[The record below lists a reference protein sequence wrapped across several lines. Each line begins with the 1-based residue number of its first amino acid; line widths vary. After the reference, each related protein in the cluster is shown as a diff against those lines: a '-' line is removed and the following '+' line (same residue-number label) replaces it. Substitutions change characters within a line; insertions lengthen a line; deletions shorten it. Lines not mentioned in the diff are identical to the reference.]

1 MRERAKRAGCLVIAL
16 LAAGGAGAQD
26 GNVLTNMF
34 KYGGPTV
41 PPSQPADLDPPYC
54 PTVEVPEG
62 GASVQT
68 GTGTGLRH
76 QIALSRLA
84 RECTRL
90 QDGTLSVKVGVEGHV
105 LLGPAGAAGRFEAP
119 VTIAIKYGGKVV
131 TTRTRR
137 IPTLVPAGQAQ
148 GLFSVVEDNL
158 IVPAPMVGNYDIEV
172 RLGAAP
178 AASRAAR
185 SKPRKAPAVD
195 PATSEA
201 PVTNPAPAE

>member
-1 MRERAKRAGCLVIAL
+1 MREPAKRMGVALVALVIAS
-16 LAAGGAGAQD
+16 GARAEE
-26 GNVLTNMF
+26 GNLFTNMF
-34 KYGGPTV
+34 KYGGTTV

-84 RECTRL
+84 RECARL

-105 LLGPAGAAGRFEAP
+105 LLGPAGAPGRFEAP
-119 VTIAIKYGGKVV
+119 VTIAITYGGKVV

-137 IPTLVPAGQAQ
+137 IPTIVPAGQAQ

-158 IVPAPMVGNYDIEV
+158 IVPAAMAGNYDIAV
-172 RLGAAP
+172 RLGGGAAAP
-178 AASRAAR
+178 RAAR
-185 SKPRKAPAVD
+185 KPRKPPAVD